1 MMTRWLVALL
11 VASVLAGCAASALTP
26 VNRLADLQPGV
37 STRADV
43 ERVLGT
49 RDGIGAAAFPP
60 GTQPASASYEVWYYL
75 NTQKKRVDRDVYG
88 LVPRVLLVFF
98 EKDAFK
104 GYMWFDLV
112 DAPMR
117 RVR

>member
-1 MMTRWLVALL
+1 MIRWLAAIL
-11 VASVLAGCAASALTP
+11 ATSFLAGCAAIALTP
-26 VNRLADLQPGV
+26 VNRLGDLQPGV
-37 STRADV
+37 STKADV

-49 RDGIGAAAFPP
+49 RDGVGGAAFPP
-60 GTQPASASYEVWYYL
+60 GTQPATANYEVWYYL
-75 NTQKKRVDRDVYG
+75 NTQKKKVDRDVYG
-88 LVPRVLLVFF
+88 FVPRVLLVFF
-98 EKDAFK
+98 EQDAFK